1 MIDHNQAIAE
11 TIAVIEA
18 APESAAAL
26 TLYALVN
33 TLEYDRAGRLFK
45 LSKLGDLSADQRQ
58 IAYALI
64 ESARR
69 VLVADGIE
77 ETEQSWILRQNKGMR
92 SMIEAI
98 GMRAAQTFRIYERP
112 LSE

>member
-1 MIDHNQAIAE
+1 MIDARESLAQ

-45 LSKLGDLSADQRQ
+45 LSKLGDLTPEQRQ
-58 IAYALI
+58 IAYGLMERSVVEGIGDPTWVEAK
-64 ESARR
+64 ARIDR
-69 VLVADGIE
+69 
-77 ETEQSWILRQNKGMR
+77 
-92 SMIEAI
+92 AI
-98 GMRAAQTFRIYERP
+98 RGG
-112 LSE
+112 

>member
-1 MIDHNQAIAE
+1 MIDARESLAQ

-45 LSKLGDLSADQRQ
+45 LSKLGDLTPEQRQ
-58 IAYALI
+58 IAYGLMERSVILGIGDADWA
-64 ESARR
+64 EAKARIDR
-69 VLVADGIE
+69 
-77 ETEQSWILRQNKGMR
+77 
-92 SMIEAI
+92 AI
-98 GMRAAQTFRIYERP
+98 RGG
-112 LSE
+112 

>member
-26 TLYALVN
+26 TLYALVT

-58 IAYALI
+58 IAFALI
-64 ESARR
+64 ERS
-69 VLVADGIE
+69 VVEGIGDPA
-77 ETEQSWILRQNKGMR
+77 W
-92 SMIEAI
+92 IEAKARI
-98 GMRAAQTFRIYERP
+98 DRAIRGI
-112 LSE
+112 

>member
-1 MIDHNQAIAE
+1 MIDHSQAIAD

-45 LSKLGDLSADQRQ
+45 LSKLADLAPEQRQ
-58 IAYALI
+58 IAYALM
-64 ESARR
+64 ERS
-69 VLVADGIE
+69 VVDGIGD
-77 ETEQSWILRQNKGMR
+77 SAWV
-92 SMIEAI
+92 EAKARI
-98 GMRAAQTFRIYERP
+98 DRAIRGV
-112 LSE
+112 